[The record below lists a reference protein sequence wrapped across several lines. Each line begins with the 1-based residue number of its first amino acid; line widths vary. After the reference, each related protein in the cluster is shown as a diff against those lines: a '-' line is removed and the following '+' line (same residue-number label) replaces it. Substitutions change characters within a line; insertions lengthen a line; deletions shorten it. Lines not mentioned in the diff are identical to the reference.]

1 MQKGLAENIYIFN
14 VPNASATTCTV
25 PIKQIDPYK
34 YSHIC
39 FITGSGSTERLLGYA
54 DYWTVD
60 YCDGEVVIQCLANDI
75 FTRKDRSA
83 DEADGRLGTPDV
95 ATMFYSCAFF
105 FNTIPASL
113 LSSTTSML
121 TSVLE
126 RVHWILSGT
135 ECAPPY
141 DVVNVFWCSTLAMLM
156 RRLHPPLVAK
166 HAEQKDRDAYYVSHM
181 RKVDCIAHA
190 FEERRLLAEQRVFGT
205 LIKPFLQHG
214 NEKQLLKFLGK
225 CGVIRS
231 AGILLTGC
239 DPPGALLPRRGGH
252 THTHTHSHPN

>member
-1 MQKGLAENIYIFN
+1 MQKGLAENIYVFS
-14 VPNASATTCTV
+14 VPNASAITCKV

-39 FITGSGSTERLLGYA
+39 FTAGSGSTERLLGFA

-60 YCDGEVVIQCLANDI
+60 GCDGEVVIQCLANTI
-75 FTRKDRSA
+75 FAPKDRSA
-83 DEADGRLGTPDV
+83 DEGASAPDV

-113 LSSTTSML
+113 LTTTTSTM

-126 RVHWILSGT
+126 RVQWILGS
-135 ECAPPY
+135 APFPPY
-141 DVVNVFWCSTLAMLM
+141 DVVSVFWCSTLAMLM
-156 RRLHPPLVAK
+156 RRLHPPLGAK
-166 HAEQKDRDAYYVSHM
+166 HEEQKDRDAYYVAHM
-181 RKVDCIAHA
+181 RKVDRVAHA
-190 FEERRLLAEQRVFGT
+190 FEERRLLAEQRAFGT

-239 DPPGALLPRRGGH
+239 DPLRGAAIIY
-252 THTHTHSHPN
+252 